1 MDSTSHAFKDNARA
15 ALASQTLQKAMK
27 HVKTGFIDKRAKARA
42 KLPEFDALREAA
54 RDIKDHT
61 LPNLDFY
68 LERYEEKV
76 IASRRQVH
84 WAPSAEDAVK
94 VERDICRREIGRA
107 HV

>member
-42 KLPEFDALREAA
+42 KLPEFDALRDAA

-61 LPNLDFY
+61 LANLDFY
-68 LERYEEKV
+68 LRSEEHT
-76 IASRRQVH
+76 SELQSLMRN
-84 WAPSAEDAVK
+84 SYAVFCLK
-94 VERDICRREIGRA
+94 KQKQA
-107 HV
+107 HHTSTNN